1 MCKYDLY
8 VEIILLKMVLLISI
22 NPTKLLKMVQLIQ
35 R

>member
-22 NPTKLLKMVQLIQ
+22 NPTKLLKMVLLIQ

>member
-8 VEIILLKMVLLISI
+8 VEIILLKMVLIISI
-22 NPTKLLKMVQLIQ
+22 NPTKLLKMVLLIQ